1 MALKLPRARLRL
13 VLTSPCIGCAVKRR
27 KSSAGCEARPA
38 TLFAPAGSSRS
49 GGGGNEAAGA
59 FETTGDSSRSASGQA
74 ITRVNVEQASKR
86 MMWEPTRPHC
96 GEGRRRWATEGVKI
110 PLTSD
115 QTQRSHR
122 GSDDGMPVHGDPTR
136 HGKPQAAG
144 ARGSDRQPARARPG
158 GLGWRTG
165 PYDHRG
171 RVMPAEE
178 RGLSSRVA
186 SEGAR
191 EPGDW
196 R

>member
-1 MALKLPRARLRL
+1 MCKRSLHNSFSKSELR
-13 VLTSPCIGCAVKRR
+13 CAVKVVDLQWVQLPP
-27 KSSAGCEARPA
+27 GIWV
-38 TLFAPAGSSRS
+38 APAGSYRS

-59 FETTGDSSRSASGQA
+59 FETTGDYSRPASGQA

-86 MMWEPTRPHC
+86 RDVGADPAASRGRPTSLGERATVGIGRP
-96 GEGRRRWATEGVKI
+96 
-110 PLTSD
+110 TSD
-115 QTQRSHR
+115 PTQRSHR
-122 GSDDGMPVHGDPTR
+122 GSDDGMPVHGDLTE

-158 GLGWRTG
+158 DLGWRTG
-165 PYDHRG
+165 PYDRRG